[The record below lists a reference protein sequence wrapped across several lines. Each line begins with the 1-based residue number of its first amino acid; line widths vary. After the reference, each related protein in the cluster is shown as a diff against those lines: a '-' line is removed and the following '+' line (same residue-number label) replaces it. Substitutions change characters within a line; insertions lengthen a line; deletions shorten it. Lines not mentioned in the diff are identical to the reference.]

1 MSWSC
6 QYEVKGYCERLKRDC
21 QPGIKGCVLDQKVEF
36 INFEADKKEGQAMTG
51 KVETLDLRP
60 MPPFQRHEKIFQTW
74 DTLKPG
80 EALKIIN
87 DHDPKPLWY
96 QFEVEYK
103 DKYEWSYEQKGPK
116 DWIVQI
122 KRK

>member
-6 QYEVKGYCERLKRDC
+6 PHE
-21 QPGIKGCVLDQKVEF
+21 IKGECKRFKKACKPLMKGCILDNKVRF
-36 INFEADKKEGQAMTG
+36 IEEEGKNMTE
-51 KVETLDLRP
+51 KIQTLDLRP
-60 MPPFQRHEKIFQTW
+60 MPPFQRHEKIFQVW

-96 QFEVEYK
+96 KFEVEYK
-103 DKYEWSYEQKGPK
+103 GKYEWGYEQKGPK
-116 DWIVQI
+116 DWIVNI
-122 KRK
+122 KKKG

>member
-1 MSWSC
+1 MSWTC
-6 QYEVKGYCERLKRDC
+6 PYEEKDYCKRLKKTC
-21 QPGIKGCVLDQKVEF
+21 QPLTKGCILDGKVKY
-36 INFEADKKEGQAMTG
+36 INQEEVNKMAE

-60 MPPFQRHEKIFQTW
+60 MPPFERHEKIFQIW
-74 DTLKPG
+74 DGLKAG

-103 DKYEWSYEQKGPK
+103 GKYEWQYDQKGPK
-116 DWIVQI
+116 DWIVKI
-122 KRK
+122 KRI

>member
-1 MSWSC
+1 M
-6 QYEVKGYCERLKRDC
+6 
-21 QPGIKGCVLDQKVEF
+21 VE
-36 INFEADKKEGQAMTG
+36 

-60 MPPFQRHEKIFQTW
+60 MPPFQRHEKIFQVW
-74 DTLKPG
+74 DSLKPG

-103 DKYEWSYEQKGPK
+103 DKYAWDYEQKGPR
-116 DWIVQI
+116 DWIVKI
-122 KRK
+122 SKK

>member
-6 QYEVKGYCERLKRDC
+6 PYEEKGECKRLKKAC
-21 QPGIKGCVLDQKVEF
+21 KPMMEGCILDNKVKF
-36 INFEADKKEGQAMTG
+36 IGEESGSMTE
-51 KVETLDLRP
+51 KTETLDLRP
-60 MPPFQRHEKIFQTW
+60 MPPYERHEKIFQVW

-103 DKYEWSYEQKGPK
+103 GKYEWEYEQKGPEAE
-116 DWIVQI
+116 
-122 KRK
+122 RA